1 MRGKSLDIENHD
13 NESAKMVIL
22 NILLKCKSFHNK
34 YKKIINE
41 SEIYF
46 E

>member
-13 NESAKMVIL
+13 NKSTERMDL
-22 NILLKCKSFHNK
+22 NIRLKCKSFHNK
-34 YKKIINE
+34 SKKIINE
-41 SEIYF
+41 SKINF